1 MQKKRLYISLFVI
14 FGILGLSLATPTQ
27 IVSGAQGTTGAVETG
42 SSLKANLGFWFK
54 MSNVQ
59 DGYEYI
65 LVPDVATM
73 GLTNHSFYA
82 GGSTDYQGPFML
94 TSVGTIRVTLYGA
107 VDGIAANSTGGSDNP
122 TVLSVWQIRV
132 TNIGDSIIGPDLF
145 TNLISF
151 FLPIIIVMTIVLAFR
166 FRDRIKQF
174 GKND

>member
-1 MQKKRLYISLFVI
+1 MQKRLYISFIVMFAVI
-14 FGILGLSLATPTQ
+14 SCGLTMPTQ
-27 IVSGAQGTTGAVETG
+27 QVLGAAGTTGAVETG

-59 DGYEYI
+59 DGNEYI
-65 LVPDVATM
+65 LVPDIVTM

-107 VDGIAANSTGGSDNP
+107 VDGVNSGAA
-122 TVLSVWQIRV
+122 LSVWQIRV

-174 GKND
+174 GKSD